1 MKILMTADTVGGVW
15 TYAIELAHQLS
26 GHGHEVV
33 LATMGQMPT
42 AEQQAAA
49 AQIPRLQLYASN
61 YKLEWMENPWADVEE
76 AGAWLLTIAQTVKPD
91 IIHLNNYAHGP
102 LPWPAPVLM
111 VGHSCVLSW
120 WRAVHGVDAPA
131 EWETYRRQVHAGLQS
146 ADVVVAPTQAMLHAL
161 QQHYGHFRN
170 SIAVYNGCQAQKFRS
185 APKEEVIFSIGRLW
199 DDAKNIAA
207 LESVAPQLAWPI
219 YVAGASRHPD
229 GGERQLSSIQ
239 PLGVLERND
248 VIAWLSKT
256 AIYALPARYEPFGL
270 SALEAALSG
279 CALVLSEI
287 PTLCELWEDHAI
299 FVPPDEPA
307 ALRDALSTLIADE
320 QLQKTLG
327 KAARRRALTFTSERM
342 AKRYL
347 MLYQLL
353 RRSRSYPN
361 TPVRAPVPAVP
372 SIALPAA
379 VGGESATLQ

>member
-1 MKILMTADTVGGVW
+1 MTADTVGGVW
-15 TYAIELAHQLS
+15 IYAIELASQLS
-26 GHGHEVV
+26 GHGHEIV
-33 LATMGQMPT
+33 LATMGQTPT

-76 AGAWLLTIAQTVKPD
+76 AGAWLLAIAQAVKPD
-91 IIHLNNYAHGP
+91 IIHLNNYAHGS

-131 EWETYRRQVHAGLQS
+131 GWETYRRQVRAGLQS

-170 SIAVYNGCQAQKFRS
+170 SVAIYNGCQAQKFRS

-207 LESVAPQLAWPI
+207 LETVAPQLAWPI

-239 PLGVLERND
+239 PLGVLARND

-287 PTLCELWEDHAI
+287 PTLCELWEDHAL
-299 FVPPDEPA
+299 FVPPNDPD
-307 ALRDALSTLIADE
+307 ALRDALSTLMADA
-320 QLQKTLG
+320 QLRKSLG
-327 KAARRRALTFTSERM
+327 EAARRRAFTFTSERM

-353 RRSRSYPN
+353 NRSRAYP
-361 TPVRAPVPAVP
+361 TPHALPLPSAVP
-372 SIALPAA
+372 PMALPATMA
-379 VGGESATLQ
+379 GESAALRQQ